1 MRKKEIVEWLERI
14 STEMECHHKRIL
26 ELEAENEKLKTNG
39 VATAINKLNKEVFED
54 TKEED
59 LLGLNLVASKMM
71 GWDTV
76 KEPTLKSKVDA
87 IIDHLKLNVSVEAK
101 EEKVKA
107 KKRATKRKK

>member
-26 ELEAENEKLKTNG
+26 ELEAENEKLKANG
-39 VATAINKLNKEVFED
+39 VAINKLNKEVFED

-59 LLGLNLVASKMM
+59 LSGLNLVASKMM
-71 GWDTV
+71 GWDTA

>member
-14 STEMECHHKRIL
+14 SAEMGCHHKCIL
-26 ELEAENEKLKTNG
+26 ELEAENKKLKANG
-39 VATAINKLNKEVFED
+39 
-54 TKEED
+54 
-59 LLGLNLVASKMM
+59 
-71 GWDTV
+71 
-76 KEPTLKSKVDA
+76 DA